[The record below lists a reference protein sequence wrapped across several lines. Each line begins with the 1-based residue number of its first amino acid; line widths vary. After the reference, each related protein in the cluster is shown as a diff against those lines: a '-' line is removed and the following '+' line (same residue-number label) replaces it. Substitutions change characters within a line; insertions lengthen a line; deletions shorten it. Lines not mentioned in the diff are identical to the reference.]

1 MVQREDAG
9 SYFCNASND
18 YGSLVSQYLTLR
30 VSGESSFILP
40 LRILSF
46 FVSPAVPLAPTEL
59 GLNSLSS
66 TSADIR
72 WDRVSSSYPPVHV
85 RPHPLLMNIHDPPL
99 LQTYHVEYRLN
110 LDSRPWV
117 EHNVPSNPNS
127 FKITSKYIY
136 CSARMTNVYG
146 GCYVQVSCRMP
157 ATW

>member
-1 MVQREDAG
+1 MKCIRYSHNHLYSRHLVVMG
-9 SYFCNASND
+9 HSSSLWCNEKMPGATSAMPAMTM
-18 YGSLVSQYLTLR
+18 GVWFLSISPSESVVSPLL
-30 VSGESSFILP
+30 SSHYV
-40 LRILSF
+40 LSF

-127 FKITSKYIY
+127 FKITSKYIL
-136 CSARMTNVYG
+136 
-146 GCYVQVSCRMP
+146 
-157 ATW
+157 